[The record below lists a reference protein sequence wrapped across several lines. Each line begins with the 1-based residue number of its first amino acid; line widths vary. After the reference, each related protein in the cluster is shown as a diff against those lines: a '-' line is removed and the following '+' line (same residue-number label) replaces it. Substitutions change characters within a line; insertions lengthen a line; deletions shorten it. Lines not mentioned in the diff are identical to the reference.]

1 MHHGLSWI
9 PTDQIQKHFLDLFE
23 LVKSAVESGN
33 KKGAGVS
40 GAYHLTSETN
50 TIWDPGWLRTRV
62 CLRSFAHLGRLG
74 RERWLR
80 LRNVRA
86 TSEPWRL
93 RLLLRR

>member
-40 GAYHLTSETN
+40 GAYHL
-50 TIWDPGWLRTRV
+50 PV
-62 CLRSFAHLGRLG
+62 
-74 RERWLR
+74 
-80 LRNVRA
+80 
-86 TSEPWRL
+86 
-93 RLLLRR
+93 